1 MLKVAVV
8 IYATDTSSMQMCGR
22 GVERRVS
29 CVACRVSRRGET
41 SRMNV
46 GELKCNYQAITVE
59 ERLGGDE
66 SYSFSGALI

>member
-22 GVERRVS
+22 GVER
-29 CVACRVSRRGET
+29 RVSRRGET

-59 ERLGGDE
+59 ERLGGEE

>member
-1 MLKVAVV
+1 
-8 IYATDTSSMQMCGR
+8 MQLTHPVCK
-22 GVERRVS
+22 
-29 CVACRVSRRGET
+29 CVAGVWGVVCRVSRRGET

-59 ERLGGDE
+59 ERLGGEE

>member
-22 GVERRVS
+22 GVGR
-29 CVACRVSRRGET
+29 RVSRRGET

-59 ERLGGDE
+59 ERLGGEE